1 MTTKWPQDTAV
12 LVPAYHARQFL
23 SSLLPRIMDHVPAGQ
38 IVVVDDASG
47 DGTCAL
53 CEMAGITCL
62 RHETNR
68 GKGAA
73 LATGFD
79 YLLQKNFSFIITMDA
94 DGQHDPADLGAFV
107 AAKSA
112 SSTPG
117 LCIGCRNMKF
127 GVMPPARILSNRL
140 TSFILGLLC
149 GRRILDSQC
158 GYRLYAARLLKKIRI
173 GFDRFEME
181 SEVIMKAAFLGF
193 PIMFT
198 PVQTLYLKGPS
209 NISHVADT
217 LRWTGAVLRIRMQR
231 NAVIRYARMH
241 DVGTQ
246 V

>member
-1 MTTKWPQDTAV
+1 ME
-12 LVPAYHARQFL
+12 R
-23 SSLLPRIMDHVPAGQ
+23 VPAGQ

-53 CEMAGITCL
+53 CEMVGVTCL

-79 YLLQKNFSFIITMDA
+79 HLLKMSFSFIITMDA
-94 DGQHDPADLGAFV
+94 DGQHDPVDLDAFV
-107 AAKSA
+107 AAASA
-112 SSTPG
+112 PSAPG
-117 LCIGCRNMKF
+117 LCIGCRNMTP

-149 GRRILDSQC
+149 GQRILDSQC
-158 GYRLYAARLLKKIRI
+158 GYRLYAAALLKKIRI

-198 PVQTLYLKGPS
+198 PIQTLYLKGPS

-231 NAVIRYARMH
+231 NAVIRYARRH
-241 DVGTQ
+241 GVETK